1 MSYLDFPNDT
11 HHDAIGEI
19 PNENTMF
26 ETDIDEE
33 LDQLKYTFFPDP
45 ELTKLNGSYRI
56 GVKLVRKFPVTFLH
70 YTLRRNSSLHF
81 ISSSQPAFCRYSIAL
96 E

>member
-11 HHDAIGEI
+11 HYDTIGNI
-19 PNENTMF
+19 PNGNTMF
-26 ETDIDEE
+26 ETDRDEE

-56 GVKLVRKFPVTFLH
+56 GVKLVRKFIGTISLLVTHTVESGKFRKVKEIWNH
-70 YTLRRNSSLHF
+70 SHF
-81 ISSSQPAFCRYSIAL
+81 S
-96 E
+96 

>member
-56 GVKLVRKFPVTFLH
+56 GVKLVREFLVTL
-70 YTLRRNSSLHF
+70 YCRV
-81 ISSSQPAFCRYSIAL
+81 PAGRGLQQTARAAKRYGTRAS
-96 E
+96 